1 LRTVGV
7 IGCQPRIG
15 TTTQALQIVLCLQGL
30 GYRAAYVEMGEHDYL
45 KNLVEIY
52 EDVTID
58 KYNVIRC
65 RSIPMYTGKQIILA
79 NQHRYD
85 YLVKD
90 YGYID
95 SPDYT
100 IAYFEQDI
108 RVVVGGTKANEI
120 EYMERVIEDPG
131 YLNVS
136 YIFSFVAQSEQKDVK
151 ELMGDKK
158 ENTYFAMYTPDPF
171 TYTENDIYEYV
182 LGTGHEV

>member
-1 LRTVGV
+1 MRTVGV

-136 YIFSFVAQSEQKDVK
+136 SFTSFCSLCATK
-151 ELMGDKK
+151 EK
-158 ENTYFAMYTPDPF
+158 
-171 TYTENDIYEYV
+171 I
-182 LGTGHEV
+182 